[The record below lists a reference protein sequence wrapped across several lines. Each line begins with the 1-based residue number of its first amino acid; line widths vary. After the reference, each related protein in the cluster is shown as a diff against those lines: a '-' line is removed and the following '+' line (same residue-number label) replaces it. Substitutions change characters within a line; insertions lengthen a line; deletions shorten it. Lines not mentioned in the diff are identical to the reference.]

1 MSGLRFGRVGSWLAL
16 AMLGIVAAVYFW
28 DPTRRAALTQSAG
41 WFITAAR
48 FILSGLG

>member
-1 MSGLRFGRVGSWLAL
+1 MSGFRFGRVWSWLAL

-28 DPTRRAALTQSAG
+28 DPSRRAALTQSAG

-48 FILSGLG
+48 FVLSGSG